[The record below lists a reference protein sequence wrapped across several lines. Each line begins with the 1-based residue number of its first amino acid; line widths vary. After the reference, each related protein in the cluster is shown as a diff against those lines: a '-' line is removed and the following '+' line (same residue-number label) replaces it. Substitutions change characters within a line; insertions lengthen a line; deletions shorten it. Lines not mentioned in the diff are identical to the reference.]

1 MEGPCSPLPNT
12 APHRHRLPPHYF
24 SLCCMEGGEPK
35 GRGEL
40 IQLHSSKRGSR
51 WQPKPT
57 EADSSCMPQEVLSF
71 PPAPAM
77 TTAVWQRSMTLKQNV
92 FFFFFFFSCSCHLL
106 SILDVCVSP
115 SVYLALSLLAP
126 RLPGISN
133 LSW

>member
-24 SLCCMEGGEPK
+24 SLCCMEEGEPK

-51 WQPKPT
+51 WQPKPA
-57 EADSSCMPQEVLSF
+57 EADSSCMPQQVLSL
-71 PPAPAM
+71 PPAPAL

-92 FFFFFFFSCSCHLL
+92 FFFFFLAVHVTCFPSWM
-106 SILDVCVSP
+106 CVF
-115 SVYLALSLLAP
+115 P
-126 RLPGISN
+126 RPCTWPCLCWSRGCLVFLTFPGE
-133 LSW
+133 